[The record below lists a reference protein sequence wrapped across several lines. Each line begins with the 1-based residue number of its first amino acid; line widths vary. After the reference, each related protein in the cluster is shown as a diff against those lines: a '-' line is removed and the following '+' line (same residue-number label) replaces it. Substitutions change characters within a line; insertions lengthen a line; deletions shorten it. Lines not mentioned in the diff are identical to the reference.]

1 MGKSN
6 TKMTISRKLKIYF
19 CNRSIILILVSKDKI
34 TITNYIL
41 EASLRDSGE
50 EKIIIKI
57 RTSFENEHTAS
68 KWQWTI
74 WKV

>member
-1 MGKSN
+1 
-6 TKMTISRKLKIYF
+6 MTISRKLKIYF
-19 CNRSIILILVSKDKI
+19 CNRSIILILVSEDKI
-34 TITNYIL
+34 TVTNYIL
-41 EASLRDSGE
+41 EASLGDSGE

-57 RTSFENEHTAS
+57 RTSFENEHTPS